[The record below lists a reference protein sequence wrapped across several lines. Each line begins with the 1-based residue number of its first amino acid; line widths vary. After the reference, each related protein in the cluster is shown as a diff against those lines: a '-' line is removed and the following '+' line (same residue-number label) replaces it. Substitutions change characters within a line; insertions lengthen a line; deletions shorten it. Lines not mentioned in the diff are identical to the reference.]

1 MQLPLSQASQL
12 LAEAPSI
19 IQPTAR
25 LRALLSLRNRDVF
38 EKRGPEMSQTE
49 QRFMSFKANGLRV
62 AVGADLPVYE
72 PKRTLQR

>member
-1 MQLPLSQASQL
+1 
-12 LAEAPSI
+12 
-19 IQPTAR
+19 
-25 LRALLSLRNRDVF
+25 
-38 EKRGPEMSQTE
+38 MSQTE